1 MGAIGELT
9 RARIG
14 HRPGRWILVALG
26 VALAL
31 ALPVIS
37 AATGRVVATRALEAA
52 VESLPVG
59 ERTVVAAYGGARD
72 PAVQRADDALVR
84 EEVGRLTST
93 PLVHQMLFG
102 EIADPQGT
110 VYRIAASDA
119 LASQVRLTS
128 GRLPTSCTPTRCEV
142 LATGPG
148 QPPIVD
154 PTLGLVVVGT
164 ADRTDPLLLP
174 GTFDPGPGTR
184 VLLGADT
191 DTMQRLASL
200 ESFPRGAGWV
210 APLDPERVAALGVP
224 AYAELSR
231 SVGDDLSLKIRA
243 LVLTVPDDALLRED
257 SRAAASRGR
266 FALLGGTTAV
276 LALGFVLVAAAGLR
290 REHVATAG
298 LLRRRGASSRAL
310 LRFALLG
317 AGAAVLVG
325 ALVGALIGWLVAL
338 VAASRTPLAPP
349 AVQLAN
355 AALVDSLPWL
365 LGLGLVAIAIT
376 TAVLAWPTA
385 RESTAWHVVELLAV
399 VCVAVAALVAARGAV
414 GVATV
419 AGDPLSVALPVLAL
433 IAAALVAARIWV
445 PLASAASRHLPSN
458 AVAARLAAAG
468 GVRRPLRT
476 AVTAGFVT
484 AAVGSVVFAGA
495 YRATLQAGSADT
507 AAYDVPTTARL
518 TMGPQGADPVALL
531 ESAPLAAPAYSVLRT
546 VASVSTSA
554 SSGEAVS
561 VLGIDP
567 AVLPSFSLWDRTVG
581 GSDPASAQRAIT
593 VPAPPAG
600 IAVNGSTLTL
610 PVRSW
615 VRTQP
620 GKIDVTAWFT
630 TADGRERGTALNL
643 VDGTLTGPVPDMGV
657 PATLTSIT
665 MRENID
671 DLTRRAHKS
680 GEGGTPE
687 ADLAGR
693 LVLGLPEGSQG
704 SWSEWSSRTAR
715 ASGSD
720 ELTIEYL
727 LSGPV
732 AIVRPGA
739 ADRPAVPV
747 LVDPLTAARG
757 SDLRLDLG
765 VGESVAARVVGSL
778 PRFPTLGERFVV
790 ADRAALAAA
799 LEDHLPGSAAPHEV
813 WATGPQAQVVPA
825 LAVAPYDQLVV
836 RTQEA
841 RRTALES
848 DVVSQGAAWLL
859 LVAAA
864 VSLLVAVLS
873 LVLLVIGERR
883 DDAGQLVAQEADGV
897 ATSTLRRSLW
907 WRAVAVAV
915 PGLVLGTLAGLLLTR
930 SVSTL
935 VALSASGTA
944 AVPPLVP
951 SVGAGWTTVVLV
963 VGLGAALLVCAVV
976 AARTLRSAWPER
988 VDEDLR

>member
-9 RARIG
+9 RARIR
-14 HRPGRWILVALG
+14 HRPGRWLLVAVG

-31 ALPVIS
+31 ALPVVS
-37 AATGRVVATRALEAA
+37 AATGRVVATRALESAVAA
-52 VESLPVG
+52 LPVG

-72 PAVQRADDALVR
+72 AAQQQADDALVR
-84 EEVGRLTST
+84 AEIGRLTSA

-128 GRLPTSCTPTRCEV
+128 GRLPEQCTPTRCEV

-154 PTLGLVVVGT
+154 PSLGLVVVGT

-184 VLLGADT
+184 VLLGSDT

-200 ESFPRGAGWV
+200 DSFPRGAGWV

-257 SRAAASRGR
+257 ARAAASRGR
-266 FALLGGTTAV
+266 FALLGGTAAV

-310 LRFALLG
+310 LRFAVLG

-325 ALVGALIGWLVAL
+325 AAVGALIGWVVAL
-338 VAASRTPLAPP
+338 VAAARTPLAPP
-349 AVQLAN
+349 AVELAN
-355 AALVDSLPWL
+355 AALLDSLPWL
-365 LGLGLVAIAIT
+365 LGLGVVAIVVT

-385 RESTAWHVVELLAV
+385 RESSAWHVVELLAI

-433 IAAALVAARIWV
+433 IAAALIAARVWV
-445 PLASAASRHLPSN
+445 PLASAGSRRLPAN

-518 TMGPQGADPVALL
+518 TMGAQGADPVAVV
-531 ESAPLAAPAYSVLRT
+531 ENAPLQDPSYAVLRT
-546 VASVSTSA
+546 VASVSSSA

-561 VLGIDP
+561 ALGIDP
-567 AVLPSFSLWDRTVG
+567 AVIPSLALWDRTVG
-581 GSDPASAQRAIT
+581 GSDAATAQRLLT
-593 VPAPPAG
+593 TPAPAEG
-600 IAVNGSTLTL
+600 IPVSGSTLTI

-620 GKIDVTAWFT
+620 GQIDVTAWLT
-630 TADGRERGTALNL
+630 TPDGRERGTALTL
-643 VDGTLTGPVPDMGV
+643 DRGTLSGPLPDLGV
-657 PATLTSIT
+657 PAQLTSIT
-665 MRENID
+665 LRENIE

-693 LVLGLPEGSQG
+693 VVLGLPVGAQG
-704 SWSEWSSRTAR
+704 SWSQWSSLTAR
-715 ASGSD
+715 ASGSTD
-720 ELTIEYL
+720 LTIEYL

-739 ADRPAVPV
+739 ADRAPVPV
-747 LVDPLTAARG
+747 LVDPVTASRG
-757 SDLRLDLG
+757 AELRLDLG

-790 ADRAALAAA
+790 ADRASLAAA

-813 WATGPQAQVVPA
+813 WATGPSAPVATA
-825 LAVAPYDQLVV
+825 LAAAPYDQLAV

-864 VSLLVAVLS
+864 VSLLVAILS
-873 LVLLVIGERR
+873 LVLLVVGERR
-883 DDAGQLVAQEADGV
+883 DDAGQLVAQEADGI

-915 PGLVLGTLAGLLLTR
+915 PGLVLGTVAGLLLTR

-935 VALSASGTA
+935 VALSATGTA
-944 AVPPLVP
+944 PVPPLVP
-951 SVGAGWTTVVLV
+951 AVGAGWTAGVLV
-963 VGLGAALLVCAVV
+963 VGLGVALLVCAVV
-976 AARTLRSAWPER
+976 ASRTLRSAWPER

>member
-9 RARIG
+9 RARIR

-31 ALPVIS
+31 ALPVVS
-37 AATGRVVATRALEAA
+37 AATGRVVATRALESAVAA
-52 VESLPVG
+52 LPVG
-59 ERTVVAAYGGARD
+59 ERTVIAAYGGARD
-72 PAVQRADDALVR
+72 PELQKRDDALVR
-84 EEVGRLTST
+84 DGVGRLTSS

-102 EIADPQGT
+102 ELADATGGI
-110 VYRIAASDA
+110 YRVAASDA

-142 LATGPG
+142 VATGPG
-148 QPPIVD
+148 QPPAVD

-164 ADRTDPLLLP
+164 ADRVDPLLLP
-174 GTFDPGPGTR
+174 GTFDPGPATR
-184 VLLGADT
+184 VLMGSDT
-191 DTMQRLASL
+191 DTMQQLSSL
-200 ESFPRGAGWV
+200 EQFPRGAGWV

-224 AYAELSR
+224 AYAALSR

-243 LVLTVPDDALLRED
+243 LVLTVPDDALIAED
-257 SRAAASRGR
+257 ARATASRGR

-290 REHVATAG
+290 REHVSAAG

-325 ALVGALIGWLVAL
+325 AVVGAALGWVVAL
-338 VAASRTPLAPP
+338 VAAARTPLAPP
-349 AVQLAN
+349 AVDLAN

-365 LGLGLVAIAIT
+365 LGLGLVAVVVT

-385 RESTAWHVVELLAV
+385 RESSAWHVVELLAV
-399 VCVAVAALVAARGAV
+399 VCIAVAALVAARGAV

-419 AGDPLSVALPVLAL
+419 ADDPLSIALPVLAL
-433 IAAALVAARIWV
+433 IAAALVAARVWV
-445 PLASAASRHLPSN
+445 PLASAVSRRLPSS

-507 AAYDVPTTARL
+507 AAFDVPTTARL
-518 TMGPQGADPVALL
+518 TMGPQGADPVTLL
-531 ESAPLAAPAYSVLRT
+531 ESAPLPLPAYAVLRT
-546 VASVSTSA
+546 VAGVRTSA
-554 SSGEAVS
+554 TSGDAVS

-567 AVLPSFSLWDRTVG
+567 KVLPSFARWDRTVG
-581 GSDPASAQRAIT
+581 DSDPVAAQRALT
-593 VPAPPAG
+593 VAAPPEG
-600 IAVNGSTLTL
+600 IPVSGSTLTL

-620 GKIDVTAWFT
+620 GKVDVTAWVT
-630 TADGRERGTALNL
+630 TADGRERGTALTL
-643 VDGTLTGPVPDMGV
+643 TGGTLTGPLPDMGV
-657 PATLTSIT
+657 PAKLTSIT
-665 MRENID
+665 MRENIE

-693 LVLGLPEGSQG
+693 VVLGLPVGAQG
-704 SWSEWSSRTAR
+704 SWSGWSSLTAKT
-715 ASGSD
+715 SGSD
-720 ELTIEYL
+720 ELAIQYT

-732 AIVRPGA
+732 VIVRPGS
-739 ADRPAVPV
+739 ADRPPVPV
-747 LVDPLTAARG
+747 LADPITASRG
-757 SDLRLDLG
+757 TELRLDLG
-765 VGESVAARVVGSL
+765 VGESVAARVVGTL
-778 PRFPTLGERFVV
+778 PRFPTLGERFIVT
-790 ADRAALAAA
+790 DRASLAAA
-799 LEDHLPGSAAPHEV
+799 LEDHVPGSSAPHEV
-813 WATGPQAQVVPA
+813 WATGSASQLSPA
-825 LAVAPYDQLVV
+825 LAAAPYDQLVV
-836 RTQEA
+836 RTQDA
-841 RRTALES
+841 RRATLES

-864 VSLLVAVLS
+864 VSLVVAILS
-873 LVLLVIGERR
+873 LVLLVVGERR

-897 ATSTLRRSLW
+897 ATTTLRRSLW

-915 PGLVLGTLAGLLLTR
+915 PGLVLGTAAGLILTR

-935 VALSASGTA
+935 IALSATGTA
-944 AVPPLVP
+944 PVPPLIP
-951 SVGAGWTTVVLV
+951 SVGAGWTTAVLV
-963 VGLGAALLVCAVV
+963 VGLGGALAVCALV
-976 AARTLRSAWPER
+976 ASRTLRSAWPER